1 MPMIKVPYDIK
12 SNMELVRGCLEKKRY
27 NALNIFGFGPHSC
40 SAHLEFNH
48 KFGFVSYSYGNSRI
62 KMEVEAYK
70 PDGSDKYKD
79 SEIACHGESSAIMA
93 ALESV
98 GSDLTAITKLYVEL
112 SPCAARCAGFLA
124 NVNPG
129 LINYYSFD
137 HPKEVPD
144 WKKAATQLC
153 K

>member
-1 MPMIKVPYDIK
+1 MPLIKVPYDIS
-12 SNMELVRGCLEKKRY
+12 SNVELIRVCLEKKRHAVKNDY
-27 NALNIFGFGPHSC
+27 GFGPHSC
-40 SAHLEFNH
+40 SAHVEYLH
-48 KFGFVSYSYGNSRI
+48 KGIPFYAYGNSRI

-93 ALESV
+93 AISMV
-98 GSDLTAITKLYVEL
+98 SDLSHIRYIYVEL

-124 NVNPG
+124 NVNPA
-129 LINYYSFD
+129 LVIYYSFD
-137 HPKEVPD
+137 HPGEVGA
-144 WKKAATQLC
+144 WKTAATALC